1 MDLNKLNDK
10 QKEAVLYTDGPL
22 LILAGAGS
30 GKTRVLTYKV
40 AYLIEEKKVKPSN
53 ILAITFTNKAA
64 NEMKA
69 RIIGLIGDIA
79 QAIQISTFHSFGV
92 RIIRENST
100 LLGYQPNFTIFD
112 ADDSLS
118 IIKKILSEL
127 NLDPEYYNPHHI
139 KNRISGAKNELL
151 GPEEYEQYANTE
163 FEKTVV
169 KIYKKYNDKLF
180 KSNSVD
186 FDDLLLLPI
195 KLFKEHPQVLAH
207 YQEKYKYVLIDEYQ
221 DTNHAQYILTKMI
234 SAKYKNICVVGDADQ
249 TIFGFRGSNYR
260 NILNFES
267 DYQNAKVIL
276 LEENYRSTK
285 TILEAANNVI
295 RNNKMRKEKN
305 LWCQNE
311 TGLKIKYYR
320 AFDEKDEADYIVSEI
335 KRKIDEANVSFEE
348 IVVLYRTHAQSRT
361 IEEALLRAN
370 LPFKVV
376 GSFHF
381 YERKEIKDLMAYLRL
396 IYNEK
401 DNASLLRAIN
411 VPKRG
416 IGDVTVAKLQTLA
429 EQNNKSIYEVI
440 ESGKELKFK
449 ELIEEFKALADKVS
463 LTDLVEAILVK
474 TGMRQELINDKTLE
488 SDIRLENLEEFKSIT
503 MHFETTMGIVSLAD
517 FLTELSLVSDVSEHK
532 DEREKISLMTIH
544 SVKGLEFDTVFIIGL
559 EEGIFPHINSLM
571 DSNELEEE
579 RRLCYVA
586 ITRAKKELHFINA
599 RRRLLYGRI
608 QINPPSRF
616 IEEVGSECLDIKE
629 ELVEREV
636 LDQKDY
642 MYDVEMLYNK
652 DDHVIHNVYGEG
664 IVVDVDD
671 HILSIAFNYPH
682 GVKKIM
688 KNHRSIRKI
697 E

>member
-1 MDLNKLNDK
+1 
-10 QKEAVLYTDGPL
+10 
-22 LILAGAGS
+22 
-30 GKTRVLTYKV
+30 
-40 AYLIEEKKVKPSN
+40 
-53 ILAITFTNKAA
+53 
-64 NEMKA
+64 
-69 RIIGLIGDIA
+69 
-79 QAIQISTFHSFGV
+79 
-92 RIIRENST
+92 
-100 LLGYQPNFTIFD
+100 
-112 ADDSLS
+112 
-118 IIKKILSEL
+118 
-127 NLDPEYYNPHHI
+127 
-139 KNRISGAKNELL
+139 
-151 GPEEYEQYANTE
+151 
-163 FEKTVV
+163 
-169 KIYKKYNDKLF
+169 
-180 KSNSVD
+180 
-186 FDDLLLLPI
+186 
-195 KLFKEHPQVLAH
+195 
-207 YQEKYKYVLIDEYQ
+207 
-221 DTNHAQYILTKMI
+221 MI

-488 SDIRLENLEEFKSIT
+488 SDIR
-503 MHFETTMGIVSLAD
+503 
-517 FLTELSLVSDVSEHK
+517 
-532 DEREKISLMTIH
+532 
-544 SVKGLEFDTVFIIGL
+544 
-559 EEGIFPHINSLM
+559 
-571 DSNELEEE
+571 
-579 RRLCYVA
+579 
-586 ITRAKKELHFINA
+586 
-599 RRRLLYGRI
+599 
-608 QINPPSRF
+608 
-616 IEEVGSECLDIKE
+616 
-629 ELVEREV
+629 
-636 LDQKDY
+636 
-642 MYDVEMLYNK
+642 
-652 DDHVIHNVYGEG
+652 
-664 IVVDVDD
+664 
-671 HILSIAFNYPH
+671 
-682 GVKKIM
+682 
-688 KNHRSIRKI
+688 
-697 E
+697 